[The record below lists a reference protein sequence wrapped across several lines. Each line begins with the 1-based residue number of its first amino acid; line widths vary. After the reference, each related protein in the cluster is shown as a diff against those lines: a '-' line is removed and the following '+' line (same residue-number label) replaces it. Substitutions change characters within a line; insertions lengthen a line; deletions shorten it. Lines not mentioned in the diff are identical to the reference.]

1 MLPVSNGFTT
11 IMVVVDRYSKGT
23 YLDPFPPHFTAH
35 NVVVLFL
42 DIICKLHGSPGS
54 LVFDRCL
61 IFISSFWRELFFLS
75 GTKFCMSMA
84 YHPQT
89 DDQTGVLNRV
99 FEQHLCS
106 FVHDQPNHWYKF
118 LSLVE
123 WSYNTFVHA
132 STGFTPFEV
141 TYNKPSPSLPLYLQ
155 GSSTME
161 AIDSLLTSRAA
172 IHSVLQ
178 QRLQKYQTSMKTQA
192 NAHHR
197 DLKLTVG
204 NWVYVKLRSY

>member
-1 MLPVSNGFTT
+1 MPARASLHS
-11 IMVVVDRYSKGT
+11 
-23 YLDPFPPHFTAH
+23 
-35 NVVVLFL
+35 
-42 DIICKLHGSPGS
+42 KLHTTNPRLHFHYTSKVLQQWKPSIHS
-54 LVFDRCL
+54 LPPR
-61 IFISSFWRELFFLS
+61 
-75 GTKFCMSMA
+75 FCMSMA

-155 GSSTME
+155 GSSTVE
-161 AIDSLLTSRAA
+161 AIDSLLTSK
-172 IHSVLQ
+172 VLHEYG
-178 QRLQKYQTSMKTQA
+178 LPPP
-192 NAHHR
+192 
-197 DLKLTVG
+197 D
-204 NWVYVKLRSY
+204 